1 MFTVD
6 RVSISLL
13 FEENAIMQGLGNLL
27 RKTFISGGCSR
38 DICLLLLYSDLCQV
52 RLTFMVLSTG
62 LLTGFRKWE
71 KRPDIGDWEDNEFE
85 IFILLA
91 SFLLVDCTYFSLKDT
106 TPDLSFPYRYM
117 FTWVLVNI
125 PSHYSGLGLL
135 SMIMN
140 HIILNCFL

>member
-1 MFTVD
+1 
-6 RVSISLL
+6 
-13 FEENAIMQGLGNLL
+13 
-27 RKTFISGGCSR
+27 
-38 DICLLLLYSDLCQV
+38 
-52 RLTFMVLSTG
+52 MVISTG
-62 LLTGFRKWE
+62 LLIGFRKWE

-91 SFLLVDCTYFSLKDT
+91 SFLSVLILVDCTCFSLKDT
-106 TPDLSFPYRYM
+106 APDLSFSYRYM

-140 HIILNCFL
+140 YIILNYFL